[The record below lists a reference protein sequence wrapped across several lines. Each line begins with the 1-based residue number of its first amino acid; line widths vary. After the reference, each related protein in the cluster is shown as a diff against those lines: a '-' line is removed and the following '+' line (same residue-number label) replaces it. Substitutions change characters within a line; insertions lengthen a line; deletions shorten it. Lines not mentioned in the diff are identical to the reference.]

1 MKPGGFIWEPT
12 QYGVFNDPSPSTF
25 QENVWIKV
33 KKYLVCKLPKTDRE
47 GRGKGSKAI
56 RNPLTLASTFFL
68 TAARL
73 HRALFVVSKAVIKVL
88 GDVSRLLN
96 NRIGK
101 NYI

>member
-1 MKPGGFIWEPT
+1 M
-12 QYGVFNDPSPSTF
+12 FNDPSPSTF

-33 KKYLVCKLPKTDRE
+33 EKYLVCKLPKTDRE
-47 GRGKGSKAI
+47 GRGKDSKGI
-56 RNPLTLASTFFL
+56 RNPLTLASTFLFL